1 MLACVTG
8 GTGFIGSHIVRVL
21 LDDGH
26 QVRVLHRSNSK
37 LTALDGRDFE
47 SCIGDI
53 TDIESMRQAFA
64 GCDWVFHVAAVADY
78 WHADK
83 DWMFKVN
90 VDGTR
95 NVLQAAQEVGVKRV
109 IFTSSAAAIGLPTDK
124 TPSDENTPFN
134 VEPEFFPYGYSK
146 LLAEE
151 IVQKAVKQGQDVVTL
166 NPSVVIGPGD
176 LNLISGTF
184 IVQMAQSQWL
194 TPISH
199 GGFGVID
206 VRDVA
211 AAHLAAAKKG
221 RTGERYILNTAN
233 YSDKEWFGLIA
244 DVIGVAPP
252 IITMP
257 SFALPIVARI
267 VTILRRIGIQTPI
280 DATQVQLGNRYIY
293 FDASKAHRELHQSQV
308 NMRQSVQDTYDWY
321 VAHSYIKTTWR
332 SELLKR
338 LGKLLIRGGQAEGK
352 VKGER

>member
-21 LDDGH
+21 LADGH
-26 QVRVLHRSNSK
+26 EVRVLHRANSK
-37 LTALDGRDFE
+37 LTALDGLEFE
-47 SCIGDI
+47 SAIGDV
-53 TDIESMRQAFA
+53 TDIASMRSAFA

-78 WHADK
+78 WQADK
-83 DWMFKVN
+83 AWMFTVN

-95 NVLQAAQEVGVKRV
+95 NVLQAAQEAGVKRI
-109 IFTSSAAAIGLPTDK
+109 IFTSSGAALGLPTDK
-124 TPSDENTPFN
+124 TPSDETAPFN
-134 VEPEFFPYGYSK
+134 AAPDYFPYGYSK
-146 LLAEE
+146 FLAEQ
-151 IVQKAVKQGQDVVTL
+151 IVQEAIQQGQDVVTL

-252 IITMP
+252 LITMP
-257 SFALPIVARI
+257 SFALPLVANL
-267 VTILRRIGIQTPI
+267 VKVLRCIGIQTPI
-280 DATQVQLGNRYIY
+280 DATQVHLGNRYIY
-293 FDASKAHRELHQSQV
+293 FDGSKAHRELYQPQV
-308 NMRQSVQDTYDWY
+308 DMRQSVQDTYSWY
-321 VAHSYIKTTWR
+321 VANGYIKTTWR
-332 SELLKR
+332 TQLLKR
-338 LGKLLIRGGQAEGK
+338 IGRLFM
-352 VKGER
+352 